1 MISLKWKYK
10 RDVVIVSTYL
20 EVEEDV
26 KVCRRKQ
33 LFRSLLKKSIRV
45 GSEELKNAT
54 RRRQKNLRK

>member
-33 LFRSLLKKSIRV
+33 LFCSLLKSVREGMEK
-45 GSEELKNAT
+45 LKNVI